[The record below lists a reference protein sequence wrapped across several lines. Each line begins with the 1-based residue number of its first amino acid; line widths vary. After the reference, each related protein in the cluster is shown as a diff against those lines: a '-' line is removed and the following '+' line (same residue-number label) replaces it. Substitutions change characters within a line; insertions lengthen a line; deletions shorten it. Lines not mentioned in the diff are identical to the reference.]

1 MSTNFFQRQDQA
13 RRNTGRLLLLF
24 ALSVI
29 ALIVTTYVV
38 CLILFVWLDGSSSPA
53 ARNPINPRLF
63 IVVASSVLLVT
74 TCGSLYKIAELSSGG
89 KSVAMLLGGQ
99 LIPSNTRELA
109 QRRLLNVV
117 EEMAIASGVPVPPV
131 YFLPNEKSINA
142 FAAGFGPGDA
152 VVTVSQGCLDYLSR
166 DELQGVLAHEF
177 SHLLNGDVR
186 LNIRLMGLIFG
197 ILALSIVGRYVVEFS
212 PRSSSRNSDDNKS
225 GMAVLL
231 FGLSLIALGAIGA
244 FFGRLIQAAV
254 SRQREFLAD
263 ASAVQ
268 FTRNP
273 DGIAGALKKI
283 GGLQAGSAIKNVHAA
298 EACHMFFASGFSSQ
312 LSSLLATHPPLEERI
327 RLIDPQWDG
336 RFPAVTR
343 TDPKADQGDSHGA
356 HSRKAPW
363 PSIPGMPQL
372 PLPVQLGALG
382 LADTAVKRMGKP
394 DSEGLH
400 TAYEFT
406 HGITDEVREII
417 GDPFSAR
424 AAIYVLLLSDDQ
436 AVRER
441 QLKGL
446 QAGAV
451 PRDLDET
458 MAVLPLIGS
467 LPPGTRLTVAFQ
479 SLTALSRMSPRQ
491 YQEFRD
497 RVYELIDADQQLSL
511 FEFCLQRVICH
522 HLDQAYGLVKPPPVR
537 FRTQEPLNAAAASIL
552 GLVSLK
558 GNESPE
564 DAIKTYETGFRE
576 WNGSSSE
583 VPDASTCGRVDFA
596 RALYQFEQATPQLK
610 EQLIRA
616 CATCI
621 CANRQVTAAEYEL
634 LRTICSSLDCPLPPL
649 ETE

>member
-13 RRNTGRLLLLF
+13 RKNTGRLLLLF
-24 ALSVI
+24 AIAVV
-29 ALIVTTYVV
+29 ALIITTYLVV
-38 CLILFVWLDGSSSPA
+38 LILFVWLDGAASPA
-53 ARNPINPRLF
+53 ARNPFNPRLF
-63 IVVASSVLLVT
+63 LAVTSAVLLVT
-74 TCGSLYKIAELSSGG
+74 TCGSLYKTAELSSGG

-131 YFLPNEKSINA
+131 YLLPNERSINA
-142 FAAGFGPGDA
+142 FAAGFGPSDA
-152 VVTVSQGCLDYLSR
+152 VVTVSQGCLDYLTR

-197 ILALSIVGRYVVEFS
+197 ILALSIVGRYVVQFA
-212 PRSSSRNSDDNKS
+212 PRSSSRDSDDNK
-225 GMAVLL
+225 GGLAFLL

-283 GGLQAGSAIKNVHAA
+283 GGLEAGSAIKNVHAS
-298 EACHMFFASGFSSQ
+298 EACHMFFASGFSNG
-312 LSSLLATHPPLEERI
+312 LTSLLATHPPLEERI
-327 RLIDPQWDG
+327 RLIDPQWNG
-336 RFPAVTR
+336 RFPDVTV
-343 TDPKADQGDSHGA
+343 TNVEADQNEPQATPSKK
-356 HSRKAPW
+356 SPW
-363 PSIPGMPQL
+363 PSLPGMPQL
-372 PLPVQLGALG
+372 PLPVSIGAMG
-382 LADTAVKRMGKP
+382 LADTAVKRMGTP
-394 DSEGLH
+394 NSQGLH
-400 TAYEFT
+400 SAWEFT
-406 HGITDEVREII
+406 QGITDEVREII

-424 AAIYVLLLSDDQ
+424 AAIYALLLSDDS
-436 AVRER
+436 AIRER

-446 QAGAV
+446 EAAAV
-451 PRDLDET
+451 PRDLTET
-458 MAVLPLIGS
+458 LSVAPRMQA

-479 SLTALSRMSPRQ
+479 ALTALSRMSPRQ

-497 RVYELIDADQQLSL
+497 RVHELIDADRQLSL
-511 FEFCLQRVICH
+511 FEFCLQRVVCH
-522 HLDQAYGLVKPPPVR
+522 HLDRAFGLVKPPLVK
-537 FRTQEPLNAAAASIL
+537 FTSQAPLNAAAASII
-552 GLVSLK
+552 GLLALK

-564 DAIKTYETGFRE
+564 DAIKTYETAFRA
-576 WNGSSSE
+576 WNGSTND
-583 VPDASTCGRVDFA
+583 VPDASTCGRIDFA

-621 CANRQVTAAEYEL
+621 CENRQVTPAEYEL

-649 ETE
+649 SMD